1 MRRLTLSVV
10 ALCAAAGWLGQG
22 VAVADDGSGTSCH
35 GKYDRKSGICTVVI
49 PPPAPGDP
57 AGPGPGAPAAPAPTG
72 PVVTVSAPAGP
83 PVCLESAGKVT
94 PCTTS
99 YGDWNSDHQCY
110 LKAAAPQPLKT
121 AAVWGG
127 HTDGAIS
134 DCTALGVAPYAP
146 ETVQVWLA
154 AATAAAPPVDFQA
167 LARQALAQL
176 TFTQQ
181 AVSRYPAGTLRDG
194 TPYTAVKVPT
204 WFWADAAAWK
214 PMSKRVYQ
222 GDAWSEVTAT
232 PSTLTMSPGDG
243 GAAVTCA
250 GPGTVWSEETYG
262 PYVSS
267 PSGCNYRYP
276 HTSAA
281 GPGQVVTAEFATL
294 WTTAWTSSSGAGGAL
309 ESVTTR
315 MTSTFAVAEVQTV
328 VVK

>member
-1 MRRLTLSVV
+1 MRRLIIGAAALSV
-10 ALCAAAGWLGQG
+10 AAGCLGQS
-22 VAVADDGSGTSCH
+22 VAVADDGGDASCH
-35 GKYDRKSGICTVVI
+35 GTYNPESGICTI
-49 PPPAPGDP
+49 ELPPVMPGQPAPVSG
-57 AGPGPGAPAAPAPTG
+57 GPSAPAPTG
-72 PVVTVSAPAGP
+72 PAVPVSAPAGP
-83 PVCLESAGKVT
+83 PVCLGSSGTVI

-99 YGDWNSDHQCY
+99 YGAWSSEYQCY
-110 LKAAAPQPLKT
+110 LIRAIPQPPMT
-121 AAVWGG
+121 AAVRGG
-127 HTDGAIS
+127 HTDGAVY
-134 DCTALGVAPYAP
+134 DCTSNVGPAPLNP
-146 ETVQVWLA
+146 EVSQVWLGA
-154 AATAAAPPVDFQA
+154 APAAVPPVDFQA

-181 AVSRYPAGTLRDG
+181 AVRHYPSGALADG

-214 PMSKRVYQ
+214 PMSRRVYQ

-232 PSTLTMSPGDG
+232 PSTLMMSPGDG
-243 GAAVTCA
+243 AAGVTCA

-267 PSGCNYRYP
+267 PSGCDYRYP